1 MIEKII
7 DIVGKVFPSISARR
21 NIIDEMQKEIT
32 RLNEKQTQYENWQKT
47 FEIRYSQDACI
58 RTNCIYRINSLQIVP
73 ETTTTKRKR
82 KTTNR
87 NKGKNN
93 DNPKV

>member
-7 DIVGKVFPSISARR
+7 DIVGKVFPSVSARR

-58 RTNCIYRINSLQIVP
+58 RINCSELAHIYVP
-73 ETTTTKRKR
+73 AESVDAY
-82 KTTNR
+82 KTA
-87 NKGKNN
+87 
-93 DNPKV
+93 PY